1 MSSTLLQVD
10 PPKTLIPMKM
20 LLLMV
25 FVSACALSIKAAYD
39 LTKYSVIFPAWFV
52 PSFIMAITGL
62 ITLGLYFILQTLK
75 IKGYASLLAGR
86 PASFLWAPM
95 LLSFLC
101 TTSVHGFYPFHAKVL
116 LTLPAID
123 PVMKINYAL
132 GMVGLLAASALA
144 FVYVFGQMKQPAMLG
159 LMLISLFLLIPN
171 DNCANP
177 FNYWW
182 IETIGASPLMY
193 VPNMYAALFVT
204 CGLHGI
210 HPKAVGFLTTSICI
224 GSLLLGIGHQLG
236 IIW

>member
-1 MSSTLLQVD
+1 MSSTLLKVD
-10 PPKTLIPMKM
+10 PPKTLIPMKV

-39 LTKYSVIFPAWFV
+39 LTQYSDIFLVWFV
-52 PSFIMAITGL
+52 PGFILAIIGL
-62 ITLGLYFILQTLK
+62 ITLGLYFVLQTLK
-75 IKGYASLLAGR
+75 IDGYAPLLAGK

-101 TTSVHGFYPFHAKVL
+101 TTSVHGFYPFHAKVF

-123 PVMKINYAL
+123 SVMKINYAL
-132 GMVGLLAASALA
+132 GIVGFLAACALA

-171 DNCANP
+171 DSCANP

-210 HPKAVGFLTTSICI
+210 HPRAVGFLTTCICI